1 MLMKFR
7 SIVDKPASLISR
19 LWHET
24 EQVRAIP
31 GKFLGKEFFTIPWGL
46 WLLLSFIGLGGYLI
60 ITEIVLI
67 ELIEETDWVPL
78 TVGFIG
84 ALFVGAVGV
93 VNLYVNYRRTRE
105 FENSTK
111 EQRLSDERRD
121 YQYLYASSFRYLEHE
136 KESVRLSAVYGL
148 VRLAKSSQHSKNPW
162 ASDIAKIMS
171 SHIRSITNED
181 NYQNRNK
188 PSSYISAI
196 LRLLIPTT
204 DEREKN
210 PFGNLQ
216 FDLKDCY
223 LRGANLEN
231 LHLVGADLTNA
242 KLIDTHLNGADLR
255 SADLTDADLR
265 GAIFKSKKLLL
276 RGAVL
281 KDTIISLSDLRA
293 HADFAGTDIS
303 GIIDAD
309 KITNQ
314 EDSTLADSG
323 QLPSGSGPELGLG
336 FK

>member
-121 YQYLYASSFRYLEHE
+121 HQHLYASSFQYLEHE
-136 KESVRLSAVYGL
+136 KESVSLSAVYGL
-148 VRLAKSSQHSKNPW
+148 IRLAKSSQHSENPW
-162 ASDIAKIMS
+162 APDIAKIMS
-171 SHIRSITNED
+171 SHIRSITNES
-181 NYQNRNK
+181 RKEGKKK
-188 PSSYISAI
+188 PSSYTSDI

-281 KDTIISLSDLRA
+281 KNTIISLSGLKT
-293 HADFAGTDIS
+293 HADFSGTDIS
-303 GIIDAD
+303 EIIDAD
-309 KITNQ
+309 KIAGPN
-314 EDSTLADSG
+314 SSILVASG
-323 QLPSGSGPELGLG
+323 RLPQSSGASNL
-336 FK
+336 